1 MLMTQQTLKVIKYN
15 NDLEMGDA
23 YTILI
28 DGLKEDMEI
37 EIENLKVQF
46 DDLRSMEIDRIKSKY
61 L

>member
-1 MLMTQQTLKVIKYN
+1 
-15 NDLEMGDA
+15 MGDS

-46 DDLRSMEIDRIKSKY
+46 DELRSAEIDRIKTKY